1 MPAQTSWLSQKTRL
15 WLLIG
20 AGLLLL
26 VAANSHLVYVAMVS
40 QPDCVAHLRQAD
52 DQRDIEHGRFRAAVS
67 SCSLQ

>member
-1 MPAQTSWLSQKTRL
+1 MLAQTSWLSQKTRL

-26 VAANSHLVYVAMVS
+26 IAANSHLVYVAMVS

-52 DQRDIEHGRFRAAVS
+52 DKREIEHGRFRAAIS